1 MDFINQLPITVKR
14 LLLFFPLKE
23 NILNHQIE
31 HRKDGE
37 EQSLAVQEDIQQNST

>member
-1 MDFINQLPITVKR
+1 MKMDFISQLPITVKR

-31 HRKDGE
+31 HRKDE
-37 EQSLAVQEDIQQNST
+37 EQTLAVQEDIQ